1 MITKRDDEMNIT
13 ELETARKIAEKVGA
27 CGGKAYFV
35 GGCVRDELL
44 GLESKD
50 LDIEVHGIAPAVLE
64 EIIDSVGIRAEFGKS
79 FGVYNVKGTHIDI
92 AMPRKES
99 ATGRGHKD
107 FKIDIDPY
115 IGEENAARRRDFTV
129 CALMKDALT
138 GEIFDFF
145 GGLDDLEKGVIRH
158 VNDASFAEDP
168 LRVLRAAQFAARFG
182 FTVAEETLELCR
194 KMDVS
199 ALPRERVFEELKKA
213 LLGAEKPSVFF
224 EVLREVGALEV
235 WFPELRALIGVEQ
248 NEKHHAEGDV
258 WVHTMMVLDEAAKR
272 RTQAKWPLAFM
283 LSAVAHDFGKSLC
296 TERVNGEIHAYGHE
310 NEGIALAEAFMKRL
324 TSEKALTAYV
334 LNMVKLHMQPNAK
347 AAHGSSVKS
356 TNKMFWESKEPGD
369 LILLALS
376 DAYGKIAPRPFYDT
390 EPFLRERF
398 EVFNE
403 YMARPYVKGSDLVA
417 AGITQGT
424 DFSEILAYA
433 HKLRLAGIEKES
445 ALRQTLAYAGKLRRK
460 TQN

>member
-1 MITKRDDEMNIT
+1 MNAS
-13 ELETARKIAEKVGA
+13 ELEKARKIAEKVCK
-27 CGGKAYFV
+27 CGGRAYFV

-50 LDIEVHGIAPAVLE
+50 IDIEVHGIAPSVLE
-64 EIIDSVGIRAEFGKS
+64 QILDSVGTRAEFGKS
-79 FGVYNVKGTHIDI
+79 FGIYNVKGTHIDI

-145 GGLDDLEKGVIRH
+145 GGLEDLKNGIIRH

-182 FTVAEETLELCR
+182 FTVAPETLEICK

-199 ALPRERVFEELKKA
+199 ALPGERVFEELKKA

-224 EVLREVGALEV
+224 EVMRNVGALDV
-235 WFPELRALIGVEQ
+235 WFPELLALIGVEQ

-258 WVHTMMVLDEAAKR
+258 WVHTMMVIDEAAKR
-272 RTQAKWPLAFM
+272 RGEAKQPLAFM
-283 LSAVAHDFGKSLC
+283 LSAVAHDFGKALC
-296 TERVNGEIHAYGHE
+296 TERIDGEIHSYGHE
-310 NEGIALAEAFMKRL
+310 TAGIALAEAFMKRL
-324 TSEKALTAYV
+324 TREKALTAYV
-334 LNMVKLHMQPNAK
+334 INMVKLHMQPNAK
-347 AAHGSSVKS
+347 AAHGSSLKS

-376 DAYGKIAPRPFYDT
+376 DAYGKTAPRPFYDT
-390 EPFLRERF
+390 EPFLRERLAI
-398 EVFNE
+398 FNE
-403 YMARPYVKGSDLVA
+403 YMARPCVKGADLIA
-417 AGITQGT
+417 AGLEPGEG
-424 DFSEILAYA
+424 FREILAYA
-433 HKLRLAGIEKES
+433 HKLRMAGIEKES
-445 ALRQTLAYAGKLRRK
+445 ALRQTVAYANKLRKK

>member
-1 MITKRDDEMNIT
+1 MNIK
-13 ELETARKIAEKVGA
+13 ELETAKKIAYEVGLR
-27 CGGKAYFV
+27 GGKAYFV
-35 GGCVRDELL
+35 GGCVRDEIL

-50 LDIEVHGIAPAVLE
+50 LDIEVHGIAPDSLE
-64 EIIDSVGIRAEFGKS
+64 QILDSVGTRAEFGKS
-79 FGVYNVKGTHIDI
+79 FGIYNVKGTHIDI

-99 ATGRGHKD
+99 ATGRGHRD

-145 GGLDDLEKGVIRH
+145 GGLDDLKEGVIRH
-158 VNDASFAEDP
+158 VNDVSFAEDP
-168 LRVLRAAQFAARFG
+168 LRVLRAAQFASRFG
-182 FTVAEETLELCR
+182 FAVAEETLGLCK
-194 KMDVS
+194 KMDIS

-213 LLGAEKPSVFF
+213 LLGGEKPSVFF
-224 EVLREVGALEV
+224 EVLRSVGALDI
-235 WFPELRALIGVEQ
+235 WFPELLTLIGVEQ

-272 RTQAKWPLAFM
+272 RAEAKQPLAFM
-283 LSAVAHDFGKSLC
+283 LSALAHDFGKAIC
-296 TERVNGEIHAYGHE
+296 TEKIDGEIHSYGHE
-310 NEGIALAEAFMKRL
+310 NAGIELAERFMKRL
-324 TSEKALTAYV
+324 TGEKALTAYV

-356 TNKMFWESKEPGD
+356 TNKMFWESKEPSD

-376 DAYGKIAPRPFYDT
+376 DAYGKVAPRPFYDT

-398 EVFNE
+398 AVFKE
-403 YMARPYVKGSDLVA
+403 YMARPYVKGSDLIA
-417 AGITQGT
+417 AGIPQGT

-445 ALRQTLAYAGKLRRK
+445 ALRQTLAYAGKLRKK